1 MPITMIAMCVFV
13 AAVLSGATGLGFP
26 LLAVPIFLLDY
37 APAQAIL
44 MACICSLI
52 GQSFAVAVLRQ
63 TVCYEI
69 RWQLV
74 LPGMLG
80 VPIAAQC
87 ISLTLLCLHD
97 TLTVAIV
104 RAIAVYVVPLIAGV
118 AIGAA
123 GFRLVSSG
131 MYSRAIL
138 AITLLS
144 GLALLFR

>member
-1 MPITMIAMCVFV
+1 
-13 AAVLSGATGLGFP
+13 
-26 LLAVPIFLLDY
+26 LLRPCCR
-37 APAQAIL
+37 AQPVWDFR
-44 MACICSLI
+44 CS
-52 GQSFAVAVLRQ
+52 R
-63 TVCYEI
+63 
-69 RWQLV
+69 
-74 LPGMLG
+74 
-80 VPIAAQC
+80 C

-97 TLTVAIV
+97 TLTLAVI

-144 GLALLFR
+144 GLALRFR